1 MEVDSVI
8 GYAGNRARILSF
20 HAVRAVFQFYLRLE
34 GPGSAP
40 VVGACDML
48 ERLLGGPELFRA
60 AFGVMVVDRG
70 EEFAD

>member
-34 GPGSAP
+34 RAGSAP
-40 VVGACDML
+40 VVRGMRHAGAV
-48 ERLLGGPELFRA
+48 A
-60 AFGVMVVDRG
+60 
-70 EEFAD
+70 